1 MYLVGT
7 VTLSKVVEKEW
18 EGRKYYKCQALGSD
32 KEIYSLTLNG
42 ARHLD
47 PVMYIRLYL
56 SLLIE
61 IGSLMYIFRERNNE

>member
-42 ARHLD
+42 AEAPRSGDVYQIVLEPSDKDWKPYVH
-47 PVMYIRLYL
+47 
-56 SLLIE
+56 
-61 IGSLMYIFRERNNE
+61 FQREK

>member
-42 ARHLD
+42 ADAPRSGDVYQIVLEPSDRDWKPYVH
-47 PVMYIRLYL
+47 
-56 SLLIE
+56 
-61 IGSLMYIFRERNNE
+61 FQREK